1 MELVRDLAKSLSEL
15 DRAAA
20 KYGDEELAELARRIE
35 EQLGALINVLGRI
48 SAIYEE
54 LEYVVKGILRLDVP
68 VLPAVEIKDGED
80 LKLFLGRASQAGVDP
95 NRFLA
100 YVLAIGAARLA
111 VEGDRVVV
119 RTKYLKPA

>member
-15 DRAAA
+15 DRAAK

-35 EQLGALINVLGRI
+35 EQLGALINVFGRI

-80 LKLFLGRASQAGVDP
+80 LKSFLERASQAGVDP
-95 NRFLA
+95 NRLLA
-100 YVLAIGAARLA
+100 YTLAVGAAKIA

-119 RTKYLKPA
+119 RAKYLKPA